1 MDSVTKFLKALKIYD
16 DLIILRIHMR
26 YRLILTALGILGSIV
41 LSLPIQAQND
51 SFVSF
56 SIMNPTLHNPAWVG
70 NDRMA
75 HVALQVRSQWTGYKT
90 SFDGKGGAPSSL
102 VFNMSVPIA
111 KKFSGIGISLLNE
124 SIGPINNIAIN
135 LPLSYK
141 INLNGSELILG
152 LMPGIISRSQDFND
166 LRFNDPNDPFNIGT
180 KETQT
185 LFNLALG
192 ALYSLPRNS
201 YVGLSISNLMQPEF
215 NYGLSGFSNKIF
227 TNYTLMLGA
236 FRTIKKGFEL
246 RPNLVV
252 KTDLNTLTFDLG
264 VQVQYNTRMWL
275 GTTYRWSEALV
286 VMGGYSLMERNRLKL
301 GYALDLVVQESRAKK
316 ATSQEIF
323 IRYDLIDFVFGGK
336 KKVKTP
342 RFIN

>member
-1 MDSVTKFLKALKIYD
+1 
-16 DLIILRIHMR
+16 MR
-26 YRLILTALGILGSIV
+26 DRLILTALGILGSIL
-41 LSLPIQAQND
+41 LSLPVQAQND

-301 GYALDLVVQESRAKK
+301 GYALDLVIQESRAKK

-342 RFIN
+342 RFVN

>member
-70 NDRMA
+70 NDRIA

-286 VMGGYSLMERNRLKL
+286 VMGGYSMMERNRLKL
-301 GYALDLVVQESRAKK
+301 GYALDLVIQESRAKK

-342 RFIN
+342 RFVN